1 MQIATPSQQQQ
12 QGALGSSSSS
22 SGRGGGRGI
31 RVFNILRDVY
41 AREGVEGMFSG
52 LKPRA
57 ARAAPACAIVI
68 SVYELLKS
76 YLTLA

>member
-12 QGALGSSSSS
+12 QGSGS
-22 SGRGGGRGI
+22 GGGI
-31 RVFNILRDVY
+31 RVFNILKDVY
-41 AREGVEGMFSG
+41 HREGMEGLFSG

-76 YLTLA
+76 YLTPL

>member
-1 MQIATPSQQQQ
+1 MQIASPSQQQQ
-12 QGALGSSSSS
+12 QLGTAGGSGGGGI
-22 SGRGGGRGI
+22 SGRV
-31 RVFNILRDVY
+31 RVFAILREVY
-41 AREGVEGMFSG
+41 HKEGFEGTFSG

-76 YLTLA
+76 YLTPA

>member
-12 QGALGSSSSS
+12 QQGLSGS
-22 SGRGGGRGI
+22 GGI
-31 RVFNILRDVY
+31 RVFRILKDVY
-41 AREGVEGMFSG
+41 HKEGVEGMYSG

-76 YLTLA
+76 YLTAA